1 MTMPESEIGPALA
14 AFLSRMAGGY
24 AIVLGLFGPAVT
36 KGSWRD
42 VSLFVI
48 AGLSALALA
57 AGAPWIPCA
66 ATGIGALLLQRAI
79 AYKIP
84 ALSSTLWLAPVGAM
98 LIAWTEWP
106 PPWTAFPGAVVA
118 GGTLGAML
126 LGHSYL
132 TARGLSFAPLKRMAY
147 LLFAL
152 LVLRTLSVAPAFLGD
167 ELQMM
172 DLFFLSLRA
181 GLGLLV
187 PLLLGW
193 MVIQCVKIESNQS
206 ATGILYAMTALVC
219 LFGELIAAYLSVGR
233 GIPA

>member
-1 MTMPESEIGPALA
+1 
-14 AFLSRMAGGY
+14 MAGGY
-24 AIVLGLFGPAVT
+24 AIVLGLFGPTVG

-66 ATGIGALLLQRAI
+66 ATGAVALLLQRAI
-79 AYKIP
+79 AYRLP
-84 ALSSTLWLAPVGAM
+84 VVSSTLWLAPLGAA
-98 LIAWTEWP
+98 LVAWTEWP

-147 LLFAL
+147 LLFGL
-152 LVLRTLSVAPAFLGD
+152 LVIRTLSVAPVLLGTNL
-167 ELQMM
+167 EMM
-172 DLFFLSLRA
+172 DWVFLSLRA

-206 ATGILYAMTALVC
+206 ATGILYAMTVLVC

>member
-14 AFLSRMAGGY
+14 VFLSRMAGGY
-24 AIVLGLFGPAVT
+24 AIVLGLFGPMVT

-57 AGAPWIPCA
+57 AGAPWIPCT
-66 ATGIGALLLQRAI
+66 ATGALALLLQRAI
-79 AYKIP
+79 AYKLP
-84 ALSSTLWLAPVGAM
+84 AVSSTLWLAPVGAM
-98 LIAWTEWP
+98 LIAWTEWR
-106 PPWTAFPGAVVA
+106 PPWTAFPGAIVA
-118 GGTLGAML
+118 GGALGAML

-132 TARGLSFAPLKRMAY
+132 TARGLSFAPFKRMAW
-147 LLFAL
+147 LLFGI
-152 LVLRTLSVAPAFLGD
+152 LVLRTLSVAPAFFASDLA
-167 ELQMM
+167 MM
-172 DLFFLSLRA
+172 DWVFLSLRA

-193 MVIQCVKIESNQS
+193 MVIECVRIESNQS
-206 ATGILYAMTALVC
+206 ATGILYAMTVLVC
-219 LFGELIAAYLSVGR
+219 LFGELFAVYLSLG

>member
-1 MTMPESEIGPALA
+1 VTMPESEIGPALA
-14 AFLSRMAGGY
+14 VFLSRMAGGY
-24 AIVLGLFGPAVT
+24 AIVLGLFGPSVA

-66 ATGIGALLLQRAI
+66 ATGVLALLLQRAI
-79 AYKIP
+79 AYKLP
-84 ALSSTLWLAPVGAM
+84 AVSSTLWLAPLGAM
-98 LIAWTEWP
+98 LIAWTEWR
-106 PPWTAFPGAVVA
+106 PPWTAFPGAIVA

-132 TARGLSFAPLKRMAY
+132 TARGLSFAPFKRMAY
-147 LLFAL
+147 LLFLL
-152 LVLRTLSVAPAFLGD
+152 LVLRTLSVAPAFLGHN
-167 ELQMM
+167 LQMM
-172 DLFFLSLRA
+172 DWVFLSLRA

-206 ATGILYAMTALVC
+206 ATGILYAMTVLVC